1 MNTRRALEL
10 HSLDGGGYGQFEG
23 WFERGMN
30 LGTANMARITA
41 DEHLVVTGNY
51 EPVKCVPM

>member
-1 MNTRRALEL
+1 
-10 HSLDGGGYGQFEG
+10 
-23 WFERGMN
+23 MN

-41 DEHLVVTGNY
+41 DKHLVVIGND